1 MNIKVKQRDI
11 TDCGAACL
19 ASVAKYYRLNVP
31 VARIR
36 QKAGTDSKGTNILGL
51 IEAAQSLGLDAKGVK
66 GPYESLFK
74 IPKPAIAHVIVK
86 EVLHHYVVIYRIKK
100 RYIEVMDPADGQMH
114 RKTHAEFKN
123 EWSGVLVLLMPA
135 EDFETGN
142 ERKSILSRFWTLVK
156 PHRPIL
162 LQALFGALIYTILG
176 LSTSIFVQ
184 KIVDFVLVDG
194 NRNLLN
200 LMSTGMIVLLFLQVF
215 IGTTKTI
222 FTIRTGQMID
232 ARLILGYYKHLLKLP
247 QQFFDT
253 MRVGEITSRIGDA
266 VKIRVFI
273 NDVSINLA
281 VNIFMLVFAFCLMF
295 TYYWKLALI
304 MLLVIPLYSI
314 IYLVTNM
321 LNKKVQRRLMEHSAE
336 LESQLVESLNA
347 VGTIKRFGLEDHANH
362 KTETH
367 FISLLGTVYRSG
379 MNSVFSGT
387 STEIVS
393 HLFTI
398 ILLWIGAGFV
408 LDNRL
413 TPGELLSFYTLIG
426 YFTGPVSSFVGMNKV
441 IQDAVIAAD
450 RLFEIMDLEQEP
462 DESKVDLTA
471 QDLGNIRFKEV
482 SFRYGTRITIFEKLN
497 LEIPFQMMTGIVG
510 ESGSGKSTLMS
521 LLQNIYPLQ
530 DGNIYI
536 GEHSIKY
543 ISNQSLRRVVGIVP
557 QQIDLF
563 AGNVIENIAIG
574 DEEPDMQKLFEI
586 CMRLGICSF
595 IESLAQGFQ
604 TQIGENGATLSG
616 GQKQRIA
623 IARALYREPEIL
635 IMDEASSALD
645 PISEKFVQDTI
656 DHLLVLKKT
665 VIIISHRLSTI
676 QRAGKIIVLKD
687 GKVAEEGAHAE
698 LIGQQ
703 GEYYHLWAQQ
713 MPFGFPIG
721 SGKKLLVHNL

>member
-1 MNIKVKQRDI
+1 MNINVKQRDI

-19 ASVAKYYRLNVP
+19 ASVAKYYKLNVP

-36 QKAGTDSKGTNILGL
+36 QKAGTDSKGTNVLGL
-51 IEAAQSLGLDAKGVK
+51 IEAARDLGFDAKGVK

-86 EVLHHYVVIYRIKK
+86 EVYHHFVVICKIRS
-100 RYIEVMDPADGQMH
+100 RYIEIMDPADGLMH
-114 RKTHAEFKN
+114 RKTHAEFKK
-123 EWSGVLVLLMPA
+123 EWSGVLLLLMPA
-135 EDFETGN
+135 DDFRPANEGET
-142 ERKSILSRFWTLVK
+142 IISRFWVLVK

-162 LQALFGALIYTILG
+162 LQVLFGALIYTILG

-200 LMSTGMIVLLFLQVF
+200 LMSTGMIILLFLQVF
-215 IGTTKTI
+215 IGTTKSI
-222 FTIRTGQMID
+222 FIIRTGQMID

-281 VNIFMLVFAFCLMF
+281 VNILMLVFAFCLMF

-304 MLLVIPLYSI
+304 ILLVIPLYSI
-314 IYLVTNM
+314 IYVVTNM
-321 LNKKVQRRLMEHSAE
+321 LNKKVQRKLMEDSAE

-347 VGTIKRFGLEDHANH
+347 VGTIKRFGLEDHANY
-362 KTETH
+362 KTETR
-367 FISLLGTVYRSG
+367 FINLLTTVYRSG

-387 STEIVS
+387 STEIIS

-426 YFTGPVSSFVGMNKV
+426 YFNGPVSSFVGMNKV

-462 DESKVDLTA
+462 DENKVDLTVK
-471 QDLGNIRFKEV
+471 DLGNIRFKEA
-482 SFRYGTRITIFEKLN
+482 SFRYGTRTTIFENLD
-497 LEIPFQMMTGIVG
+497 LEIPVKMMTGIVG

-536 GEHSIKY
+536 GDYSIKY
-543 ISNQSLRRVVGIVP
+543 ISNHSLRRIIGIVP

-563 AGNVIENIAIG
+563 SGSVIENIAIG
-574 DEEPDMQKLFEI
+574 DMEPDMQRLIEI
-586 CMRLGICSF
+586 STRLGICSF
-595 IESLAQGFQ
+595 IEGLAQGFQ
-604 TQIGENGATLSG
+604 TQIGGNGATLSG

-656 DHLLVLKKT
+656 DHFLSLKKT

-676 QRAGKIIVLKD
+676 QRAGKIIVLKN
-687 GKVAEEGAHAE
+687 GSVAEEGTHSE
-698 LIGQQ
+698 LLRKQ
-703 GEYYHLWAQQ
+703 GEYYQLWAQQ
-713 MPFGFPIG
+713 MPLDFPAIA
-721 SGKKLLVHNL
+721 V

>member
-1 MNIKVKQRDI
+1 MNINVKQRDN

-19 ASVAKYYRLNVP
+19 ASVAKYYKLNVP

-36 QKAGTDSKGTNILGL
+36 QKAGTDSKGTTVLGL
-51 IEAAQSLGLDAKGVK
+51 VEAARDLGFDAKGVK

-74 IPKPAIAHVIVK
+74 IPKPAIAHVIVR
-86 EVLHHYVVIYRIKK
+86 EVHHHYVVICEISSRF
-100 RYIEVMDPADGQMH
+100 IEIMDPADGSMH
-114 RKTHAEFKN
+114 RKTHAEFKK
-123 EWSGVLVLLMPA
+123 EWSGVLLLLMPA
-135 EDFETGN
+135 DDFRPN
-142 ERKSILSRFWTLVK
+142 EGKTIISRFWLLVK

-162 LQALFGALIYTILG
+162 LQVLFGALIYTILG

-200 LMSTGMIVLLFLQVF
+200 LMSTGMILLLFLQVF
-215 IGTTKTI
+215 IGTTKSI
-222 FTIRTGQMID
+222 FIIRTGQMID

-281 VNIFMLVFAFCLMF
+281 VNILMLVFAFCLMF

-304 MLLVIPLYSI
+304 ILLVIPLYSI
-314 IYLVTNM
+314 IYVVTNM
-321 LNKKVQRRLMEHSAE
+321 LNKKVQRKLMEDSAE

-347 VGTIKRFGLEDHANH
+347 VGTIKRFGLEDHANY
-362 KTETH
+362 KTETR
-367 FISLLGTVYRSG
+367 FINLLTTVYRSG
-379 MNSVFSGT
+379 MNSVFSST
-387 STEIVS
+387 STEIIS

-462 DESKVDLTA
+462 DENKVDLTV
-471 QDLGNIRFKEV
+471 QDLGNIRFKGA
-482 SFRYGTRITIFEKLN
+482 SFRYGTRITIFENLD
-497 LEIPFQMMTGIVG
+497 LEIPLKMMTGIVG

-521 LLQNIYPLQ
+521 LLQNIYPLK

-536 GEHSIKY
+536 GDYSIKY
-543 ISNQSLRRVVGIVP
+543 ISNHSLRRIIGIVP

-563 AGNVIENIAIG
+563 SGSVIENIAIG
-574 DEEPDMQKLFEI
+574 DIEPDMQRLIEI
-586 CMRLGICSF
+586 STRLGICSF
-595 IESLAQGFQ
+595 IEGLAHGFQ
-604 TQIGENGATLSG
+604 TQIGGNGATLSG

-656 DHLLVLKKT
+656 DHFLSLKKT

-676 QRAGKIIVLKD
+676 QRAGKIIVLKN
-687 GKVAEEGAHAE
+687 GSVAEEGTHSE
-698 LIGQQ
+698 LLRKQ
-703 GEYYHLWAQQ
+703 GEYYQLWAQQ
-713 MPFGFPIG
+713 MPLDFPAIA
-721 SGKKLLVHNL
+721 V